1 MLIARLLS
9 IAFILVAAG
18 LLAACGALG
27 SAAPLS
33 GVTASTDSIVP
44 GSSGIGRPAG
54 AIEVRY
60 TLGSAADV
68 SAQLQGP
75 ASSTL
80 LAARQEAGSHIL
92 RFSGVISATNSA
104 QPSNDYRVMRQVV
117 PSGNYTITVAAG
129 AARESVRFKVSD
141 ANNQPPTIGNLV
153 VRPQSISPNSDAI
166 DDVAQV
172 TFRTSETTTLS
183 VDLASADGTVIP
195 ALAPSLHSAG
205 EQSVVIT
212 GRNLLGETLPDGA
225 YTVTVSARDEA
236 GNLIEA
242 QRPLKIE
249 GGGKPQVQIVK
260 VEITPQQIILGNS
273 IAVSITVKN
282 IGNVPLRTQG
292 PDKGYTYTT
301 NDSYSSVEG
310 NKWVDK
316 AGLWRVGVDWDGNSG
331 GGPSRYPFRW
341 GFGHTLMPGETVVT
355 GGKITILKQ
364 ESTMW
369 FYAGVLQEGVRIVLD
384 RLGRSAVKVSF

>member
-1 MLIARLLS
+1 MLRARLLA
-9 IAFILVAAG
+9 IILILVAAG
-18 LLAACGALG
+18 LLASCGALG
-27 SAAPLS
+27 SGALLS
-33 GVTASTDSIVP
+33 GVTASTDNVVP
-44 GSSGIGRPAG
+44 GSFGIGRPAG

-60 TLGSAADV
+60 TLGSATDV

-80 LAARQEAGSHIL
+80 LTARQDAGSHIL
-92 RFSGVISATNSA
+92 RFSGVISATSTT
-104 QPSNDYRVMRQVV
+104 QPSVDYRVIRQVV
-117 PSGNYTITVAAG
+117 PSGNYTITVSAG
-129 AARESVRFKVSD
+129 DKRESVRFKVSGS
-141 ANNQPPTIGNLV
+141 NNQPPSIGNLV

-172 TFRTSETTTLS
+172 TFRTNETTTLS
-183 VDLASADGTVIP
+183 LDLTSADGTVTP
-195 ALAPSLHSAG
+195 VLAPLLHSAG

-212 GRNLLGETLPDGA
+212 GQNLLGETLPDGT
-225 YTVTVSARDEA
+225 YTVTVSARDKT

-249 GGGKPQVQIVK
+249 GGGKPQIEIVK

-282 IGNVPLRTQG
+282 TGDVPLRTQG

-331 GGPSRYPFRW
+331 GGPYRYPFRW

-384 RLGRSAVKVSF
+384 RLGRTAVKVSF